1 MLGRIRGNLI
11 SDCANSVY
19 TACIRPIMDYC
30 DTMWNRCGAGNS
42 SSLERLQR
50 RAAKVVSKLSDSD
63 RTLGVLSG
71 HLW

>member
-30 DTMWNRCGAGNS
+30 DTCGT
-42 SSLERLQR
+42 
-50 RAAKVVSKLSDSD
+50 AAELATVHHWRGFKDVPLKLFQN
-63 RTLGVLSG
+63 
-71 HLW
+71 